1 MACHYAA
8 GIAALLKGAHT
19 EWSPASIRF
28 AIMTTAS
35 PFDNTQNYILDL
47 GLDRKF
53 AASLA
58 MGAGQVKP
66 NGALS
71 SSLIYNVAP
80 QDYINLLCSM
90 NFTQQQIKTITRSSY
105 NCSNQSSNL
114 NFPSFMEQR
123 LSMFRNSR
131 GPLRMLEMELQG

>member
-1 MACHYAA
+1 MGFENCSRCKAYRQHQVPTNIFWGKTGLDGGFVCLTWPCTKQSRCPKAGCDGA
-8 GIAALLKGAHT
+8 RNASLSTWGIAALLKGAHI
-19 EWSPASIRF
+19 EWSPAFRS

-53 AASLA
+53 AAPLA

-71 SSLIYNVAP
+71 SSLI
-80 QDYINLLCSM
+80 
-90 NFTQQQIKTITRSSY
+90 
-105 NCSNQSSNL
+105 
-114 NFPSFMEQR
+114 
-123 LSMFRNSR
+123 
-131 GPLRMLEMELQG
+131 